1 MSASPVRC
9 LTVWL
14 TATAAAAGLEAWLLP
29 VASQGPADAAFDDLV
44 VRLCAAVAVLGI
56 AWLWSATS
64 VTVLEALRDGTR
76 PTRGVPHVVRRWV
89 LAACGAGLAAGLLAP
104 SVTAPASA
112 TPGDPHTER
121 GPASTLA
128 GLPLPDRAVGLPGR
142 ALVGTGPI
150 REPRPHREVVVHP
163 GDTLW
168 EIAARQLG
176 DPHRWPEIYALN
188 DAAIG
193 ADPDLIHP
201 ATRLRLPADRPEE
214 TP

>member
-14 TATAAAAGLEAWLLP
+14 AATAVAAGLEAWLLP
-29 VASQGPADAAFDDLV
+29 VAGQGAADAAFDDLV
-44 VRLCAAVAVLGI
+44 VRLCAAVAVLGV
-56 AWLWSATS
+56 AWLWSAAS
-64 VTVLEALRDGTR
+64 ATVLEALGDGTR
-76 PTRGVPHVVRRWV
+76 PVRGVPDAVRRWV

-104 SVTAPASA
+104 GLTAPASA

-150 REPRPHREVVVHP
+150 RDHRPAGEVVVRP

-168 EIAARQLG
+168 EIAARHLG

-201 ATRLRLPADRPEE
+201 TTRLRLPADRPEE